1 MSEEGREPTLVEL
14 LVTLLLI
21 GLAGYVASTVVT
33 GSNFVNN
40 LLTATLSNY
49 SPGNLLPD
57 PYPYFVTV
65 GGAIVTVLILVI
77 AFKVAYALRRGG

>member
-1 MSEEGREPTLVEL
+1 MSSP
-14 LVTLLLI
+14 
-21 GLAGYVASTVVT
+21 AGSWVR
-33 GSNFVNN
+33 G

-65 GGAIVTVLILVI
+65 GGVIVTVLILAI
-77 AFKVAYALRRGG
+77 AFKVAYALRRGE

>member
-1 MSEEGREPTLVEL
+1 VSKERREPTLVEL
-14 LVTLLLI
+14 LVALLLI

-49 SPGNLLPD
+49 RPGNLLPD

-65 GGAIVTVLILVI
+65 GGVIVTALILAI
-77 AFKVAYALRRGG
+77 AFKVAYALRRGE